1 MEERFKYEGRTLQK
15 QKELDLS
22 ALIFCFKSKIIFQI
36 FICSFGMLVILF
48 FNVATTIPQHPL
60 LVDELKIKVS
70 TAKSA
75 TPILQENGRDQLE
88 DETTPIPMLKTTEE
102 AVKTTEEA
110 VKTAEEAVLRST
122 EVAVVLKTTKEA
134 VASIKTTAADLFRA
148 SFRPQRQRPVNRFV
162 YHHFLSG
169 L

>member
-1 MEERFKYEGRTLQK
+1 MV
-15 QKELDLS
+15 
-22 ALIFCFKSKIIFQI
+22 
-36 FICSFGMLVILF
+36 VILF

-60 LVDELKIKVS
+60 MVDKLKIQ
-70 TAKSA
+70 
-75 TPILQENGRDQLE
+75 ILQENGRDQLE
-88 DETTPIPMLKTTEE
+88 DKTTPIPVLKTTEE
-102 AVKTTEEA
+102 AVKTT
-110 VKTAEEAVLRST
+110 EEAVLRST

>member
-1 MEERFKYEGRTLQK
+1 
-15 QKELDLS
+15 
-22 ALIFCFKSKIIFQI
+22 
-36 FICSFGMLVILF
+36 MLVILF

-60 LVDELKIKVS
+60 LVDKLKIKVS

-110 VKTAEEAVLRST
+110 VLRT
-122 EVAVVLKTTKEA
+122 TEEVAVLKTTEKA

-148 SFRPQRQRPVNRFV
+148 SFSPQRQRPVNRFV

>member
-1 MEERFKYEGRTLQK
+1 
-15 QKELDLS
+15 
-22 ALIFCFKSKIIFQI
+22 
-36 FICSFGMLVILF
+36 MLVILF

-60 LVDELKIKVS
+60 LVDKLKIKVS

-102 AVKTTEEA
+102 AV
-110 VKTAEEAVLRST
+110 
-122 EVAVVLKTTKEA
+122 VLKTTEEA
-134 VASIKTTAADLFRA
+134 VASIKTTAADLFLA
-148 SFRPQRQRPVNRFV
+148 SFSPQRRRPVNRFV

>member
-1 MEERFKYEGRTLQK
+1 M
-15 QKELDLS
+15 
-22 ALIFCFKSKIIFQI
+22 IFQN
-36 FICSFGMLVILF
+36 FIWLFGMLVILF
-48 FNVATTIPQHPL
+48 FNVASTIPQHP
-60 LVDELKIKVS
+60 VMADNLKIKVS
-70 TAKSA
+70 TADSA
-75 TPILQENGRDQLE
+75 TPILQENGLDHLE
-88 DETTPIPMLKTTEE
+88 DKILSTPVLKTTEE

-134 VASIKTTAADLFRA
+134 VASIKATAADLFRA

>member
-1 MEERFKYEGRTLQK
+1 
-15 QKELDLS
+15 
-22 ALIFCFKSKIIFQI
+22 
-36 FICSFGMLVILF
+36 MLVILF

-60 LVDELKIKVS
+60 LVDKLKIKVS

-88 DETTPIPMLKTTEE
+88 DETTPIPMLKTTDE
-102 AVKTTEEA
+102 AVVLKTTEEA
-110 VKTAEEAVLRST
+110 V
-122 EVAVVLKTTKEA
+122 LKTSEEA
-134 VASIKTTAADLFRA
+134 VASIKTTAADLFLA
-148 SFRPQRQRPVNRFV
+148 SFSPQRRRPVNRFV

>member
-1 MEERFKYEGRTLQK
+1 
-15 QKELDLS
+15 
-22 ALIFCFKSKIIFQI
+22 
-36 FICSFGMLVILF
+36 MLVNLF
-48 FNVATTIPQHPL
+48 FNVSTIPQHPL
-60 LVDELKIKVS
+60 LVDKLKIKVS

-102 AVKTTEEA
+102 AV
-110 VKTAEEAVLRST
+110 
-122 EVAVVLKTTKEA
+122 VLKTTEEA
-134 VASIKTTAADLFRA
+134 VASIKTTAADLFLA
-148 SFRPQRQRPVNRFV
+148 SFSPQRRRPVNRFV